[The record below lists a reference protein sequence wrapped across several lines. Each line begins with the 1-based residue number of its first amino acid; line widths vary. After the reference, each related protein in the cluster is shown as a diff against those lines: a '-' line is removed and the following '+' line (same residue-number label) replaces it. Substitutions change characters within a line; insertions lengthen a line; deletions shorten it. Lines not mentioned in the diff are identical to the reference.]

1 MKVLLASS
9 EIVPFAKT
17 GGLAD
22 VVGALPKALRKIG
35 VEADCVLPLYRC
47 VDRDRFPFTGPGQAI
62 LVPLGYQEEEGSV
75 EETDAG
81 GGVRAFLVRNDR
93 YFDREFLYGS
103 RDGDYADNSER
114 FTFFCR
120 AVMEWI
126 ARSGRRYDV
135 IHCNDWQT
143 ALLPVYVKTL

>member
-1 MKVLLASS
+1 MKVLVASS

-22 VVGALPKALRKIG
+22 VAGALPKALRRIG

-62 LVPLGYQEEEGSV
+62 LVPLGNREEEGSV

-81 GGVRAFLVRNDR
+81 SGARAFLVRNDR
-93 YFDREFLYGS
+93 FFDREFLYGT
-103 RDGDYADNSER
+103 RDGDYVDNSER

-126 ARSGRRYDV
+126 ARPGRRGA
-135 IHCNDWQT
+135 T
-143 ALLPVYVKTL
+143 LPPHDPEQPPPPAP